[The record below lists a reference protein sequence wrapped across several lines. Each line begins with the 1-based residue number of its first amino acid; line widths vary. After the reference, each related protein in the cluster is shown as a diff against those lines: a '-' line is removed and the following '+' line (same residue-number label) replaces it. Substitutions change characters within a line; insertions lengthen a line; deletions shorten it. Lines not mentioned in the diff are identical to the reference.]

1 MFVAVVGEFSQ
12 DDHRVAAHTL
22 FKQYGLTQITVSL
35 FESHTIKENTL
46 ARLKHDIDRV
56 TDYYDIVRFY
66 QYPLDELFV
75 VTALEK
81 KRWRRINVRP

>member
-12 DDHRVAAHTL
+12 DDHRIAAEEL
-22 FKQYGLTQITVSL
+22 FRQYGLKRISASL
-35 FESHTIKENTL
+35 FESYSIKENTL
-46 ARLKHDIDRV
+46 ARLKRDIDRV
-56 TDYYDIVRFY
+56 TDYYDNLRFY
-66 QYPLDELFV
+66 QYPVDDLFV